1 MGSER
6 QQQIANTDTYKRRI
20 NILLIPERLFRCV
33 IDIQRIFEQRS
44 LRLRINGS
52 PGKKSGILKERH
64 TGIGTSETVGT
75 R

>member
-33 IDIQRIFEQRS
+33 IDIQ
-44 LRLRINGS
+44 LRLRINDS